1 MAFLGLQVPHETAR
15 LLSGIDVPGDRE
27 PTSHFHV
34 TMFFFGDDLDI
45 DHLAGIIRAA
55 FGVTTQTRPF
65 TVGTSSITSFP
76 SEGSK
81 PIICRVES
89 DELHALRERIRKVFD
104 EEGVEYNQR
113 HPEFKPHVTL
123 AYDDSGEDF
132 EDQSIPTVEWGAHEL
147 VLWGGNS
154 GDDRLVV
161 SFPFVLNPDKAKVA
175 RVVQRFLGT

>member
-1 MAFLGLQVPHETAR
+1 MAFLGLAVPHETAR
-15 LLSGIDVPGDRE
+15 LLGGIDVPGDRE

-34 TMFFFGDDLDI
+34 TLFFFGDDLDI
-45 DHLAGIIRAA
+45 NELAEIIRVA
-55 FGVTTQTRPF
+55 FGVTSQTKPF
-65 TVGTSSITSFP
+65 TVGTSLVTSFP
-76 SEGSK
+76 SDGNK

-104 EEGVEYNQR
+104 EEGVEYSQR

-132 EDQSIPTVEWGAHEL
+132 SDRSIPTVEWGAHEL

-154 GDDRLVV
+154 GDDKLVV
-161 SFPFVLNPDKAKVA
+161 SFPFVLTTKAA
-175 RVVQRFLGT
+175 RVVQRFLESRS